1 MHSQK
6 LIVPYRFLKTYS
18 LKTIHLLLNS
28 NRRMHKKIV
37 LFFIFLVVSQLSF
50 SQDSP
55 VSSEKKQFIIAKNH
69 LFHRRIKE
77 ALPILYRLQKN
88 DSENRNLN
96 YLIGVCLVEEEKDP
110 PKAIYYL
117 LNAQDSITKKYD
129 TENYEER
136 QTPIYTIYYLAVAY
150 AQNGACAEAQKFQQ
164 KFNDVATEKDN
175 FYVNSLN
182 RWILRCKSGNIPNK
196 VADNKS
202 INKYVDSLETQAI
215 QVDIV
220 LSNEV
225 VFEDSTTSIV
235 TKSIEYTTNMPLYGV
250 QVGAFKDLIPR
261 RRFPD
266 LKNVVAFIDKEGWI
280 RYVIG
285 HFAYKSQAE
294 SLQRYIA
301 RKGYPNS
308 FVVDV
313 NDASKYSEELVSI
326 NNLNVKAEIKGKVE
340 YRIQLG
346 AFTKEIPDDVARNFL
361 VFGNVQVFN
370 LKYISVLTSEPYA
383 TYAEAI
389 AAKREYIRLG
399 ATDAF
404 VVAFN
409 KKQKIPLIDALN
421 YTNENPINQ
430 HHDEE

>member
-1 MHSQK
+1 
-6 LIVPYRFLKTYS
+6 
-18 LKTIHLLLNS
+18 
-28 NRRMHKKIV
+28 MHKKIV
-37 LFFIFLVVSQLSF
+37 LFFILVFFSQLSF
-50 SQDSP
+50 SQDSQP
-55 VSSEKKQFIIAKNH
+55 SAEKKEFNIAKNH

-77 ALPILYRLQKN
+77 ALPILYRLLK
-88 DSENRNLN
+88 DDTENRNLN
-96 YLIGVCLVEEEKDP
+96 YLVGVCLVEQEKNP
-110 PKAIYYL
+110 PKAIFYL
-117 LNAQDSITKKYD
+117 LNAQDSITTNYD

-136 QTPIYTIYYLAVAY
+136 KTPIFTIYYLAVAY
-150 AQNGACAEAQKFQQ
+150 AQNGDCAEAQKYQQ
-164 KFNDVATEKDN
+164 QFNAVAKEKDN

-182 RWILRCKSGNIPNK
+182 RWILRCKNGNIPSK
-196 VADNKS
+196 VADTKS
-202 INKYVDSLETQAI
+202 INKYVDSLETKAI
-215 QVDIV
+215 KVDIV

-225 VFEDSTTSIV
+225 VFEDSSTSIV
-235 TKSIEYTTNMPLYGV
+235 TKEIEYTTDMPLYGV

-266 LKNVVAFIDKEGWI
+266 LKNVVAFIDNDGWI

-301 RKGYPNS
+301 RKGYPQS

-313 NDASKYSEELVSI
+313 NDASKYSNELVSI
-326 NNLNVKAEIKGKVE
+326 NNLNIQAEIKGKVE

-370 LKYISVLTSEPYA
+370 LKYISVLTSEPYYS
-383 TYAEAI
+383 YAEAI
-389 AAKREYIRLG
+389 TAKREYIRLG
-399 ATDAF
+399 AADAF

-409 KKQKIPLIDALN
+409 KKQKIPLMDALN
-421 YTNENPINQ
+421 YTKENPIKQ
-430 HHDEE
+430 QDSEEK